1 LEVAVA
7 KPNDYTTELNDL
19 EDPSED
25 LDVEDLDEEDLD
37 DEALQADLSAG
48 LDEGLEAGLG
58 EDLVGEDL
66 VSEDLVGE
74 DLVSEDIVG
83 EDLVGEELEEE
94 EPLDEE
100 EDESAELDE
109 EEEDEEEALDILLAR
124 DTGLN
129 EDLVRL
135 DDETRDGLGDV
146 DAPIR
151 AGEFTCRSC
160 FLVKRRPQLADAER
174 MICLDCV

>member
-1 LEVAVA
+1 LV
-7 KPNDYTTELNDL
+7 
-19 EDPSED
+19 SE
-25 LDVEDLDEEDLD
+25 
-37 DEALQADLSAG
+37 G
-48 LDEGLEAGLG
+48 
-58 EDLVGEDL
+58 LVGEGL

-74 DLVSEDIVG
+74 DL
-83 EDLVGEELEEE
+83 EEE

-100 EDESAELDE
+100 DESAELD